1 LLGWLTGLREI
12 LMFTAYYKEYYRD
25 SDGGTQRGRQKRRSK
40 ELHQVHHPAQERL
53 NLLLF
58 NHLKAL

>member
-1 LLGWLTGLREI
+1 
-12 LMFTAYYKEYYRD
+12 MFTAYYKEYYRD